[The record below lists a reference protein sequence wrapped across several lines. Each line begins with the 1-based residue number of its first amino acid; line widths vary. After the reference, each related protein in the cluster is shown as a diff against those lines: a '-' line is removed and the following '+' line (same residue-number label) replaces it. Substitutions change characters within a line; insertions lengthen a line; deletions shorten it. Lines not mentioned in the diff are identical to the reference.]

1 MVLMPGHLHRRIAG
15 QAGNQAAA
23 QSGYHP
29 WGTPDTPMVMPMHR
43 TELTPIGATFEEA
56 HVIIAA
62 NGAPIPG
69 VSNHAWGTVRPA
81 GHP

>member
-1 MVLMPGHLHRRIAG
+1 MPGRLHHRITR
-15 QAGNQAAA
+15 QASNHAEAQA
-23 QSGYHP
+23 GYHP

-69 VSNHAWGTVRPA
+69 VSNHAWGTVLPA
-81 GHP
+81 GRT